1 MKKKAVFIYHLFI
14 TFSSII
20 FGVWSFI
27 EASVLSN
34 GEYEGWDGLGAGIG
48 AAVLIIFGALLSV
61 FAIISIIPTVV
72 SLMAIKSDKKRH
84 VITSIVFES
93 LFLIL
98 FIAIT
103 VSLIT
108 ETVALI
114 FVPFVLLDT
123 GAIILNTLILR
134 DDI

>member
-103 VSLIT
+103 ISLIT